1 MSIGVLGNGNGVSNF
16 VQGDCSQQEEGVW
29 FSFSLTV
36 SIWVGNDKWIT
47 AKNEKKEV
55 GVGEYI
61 YYLSGVKFMALFKE
75 QIRYFW
81 ERYIYILIAHEIM
94 GREGSFSILS
104 F

>member
-1 MSIGVLGNGNGVSNF
+1 MV
-16 VQGDCSQQEEGVW
+16 
-29 FSFSLTV
+29 
-36 SIWVGNDKWIT
+36 T